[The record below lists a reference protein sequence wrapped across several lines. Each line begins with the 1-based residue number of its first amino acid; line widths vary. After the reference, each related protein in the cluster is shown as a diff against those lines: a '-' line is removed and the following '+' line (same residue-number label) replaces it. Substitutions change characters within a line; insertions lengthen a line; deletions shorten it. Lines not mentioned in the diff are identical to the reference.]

1 VFRLDRIFKAYRET
15 GAMNEQINLFG
26 FVSNEVFLTKT
37 GDAGVVL
44 AVKGVDYECLDAAT
58 VDTLTKRFEAALRLF
73 DENCRVY
80 QYLFKENKEKI
91 PFKTHADP
99 VVNTAIRNRIQYLE
113 SKAEHLYS
121 LKLYY
126 VVLFEGFRYKPAS
139 LQALFTSKG
148 GNKPTLSDFLSLVS
162 TPKQVFLIDTQI
174 RKAQDALLLK
184 VHSFVQH
191 VNDFLEVEIMPKQEA
206 FRVLKKVL
214 NFDPVKTELAR
225 LKHDTFLDY
234 YLPESHLE
242 CHRNHLRLDDHY
254 VRVLTLKEPSAY
266 SFPLIFRRLLGVE
279 ANYFVVTEWKK
290 EDPGKSRRTIQSR
303 RRHFHNTKKSF
314 MSQVSVSDGP
324 PAEGLVDDSKAAQ
337 VQELGESIKELE
349 LKGNYFGHFSLT
361 AVIYD
366 RDEAKMNRA
375 CAEFSKVFSVTDA
388 QLYEEKYNLLNA
400 FLAAVPGNYAFNLRN
415 LLITNAN
422 YADYSFLFTLHC
434 GEPVNRHLRQ
444 EYLAVLETTHQ
455 TPYFLNLHHRDVA
468 HTIILGRTG
477 SGKSFLL
484 NFLITNLQKYDPLTF
499 ILDLGG
505 SFESLTKL
513 FKGSYAKLGVRS
525 DEFTINP
532 FALPPTKA
540 NLDFLFVFLKVL
552 LEGSPQDQLSPEEER
567 DLFQQIENLYA
578 VDAHLRTLSVLANI
592 LPKHLANQLHKWTA
606 AGQFGILFDNV
617 EDTITFSRFQC
628 FDFQAMR
635 EYPQLLEPLLFY
647 LLHRANSLI
656 ANPETTQVF
665 KAFLIDE
672 AWIFF
677 KNPSIK
683 SYIVQALKTW
693 RKHNA
698 AMILSTQ
705 SLDELRKSD
714 ILDVVVESC
723 PTKIFLAN
731 PDMDRELYQG
741 QFHLNETEIELVS
754 TLRPKQQLLIKTPDY
769 AKVANLNVDAKSYW
783 LYTNDPFDNQKR
795 REAFEAYG
803 FEKGLEVLAGEHS

>member
-1 VFRLDRIFKAYRET
+1 MFRLDRIFKAYRET

-37 GDAGVVL
+37 GDVGVVL
-44 AVKGVDYECLDAAT
+44 AVKGVDYECLDAVT

-80 QYLFKENKEKI
+80 QYLFKENNEKI

-99 VVNTAIRNRIQYLE
+99 VVNTAIRNRIQYLG
-113 SKAEHLYS
+113 SKAEHLFS
-121 LKLYY
+121 LKLHY
-126 VVLFEGFRYKPAS
+126 VVLFEGFRHKPAS
-139 LQALFTSKG
+139 LQALFTSKS
-148 GNKPTLSDFLSLVS
+148 GNKPTISDFLSLVS

-184 VHSFVQH
+184 VDSFIQH
-191 VNDFLEVEIMPKQEA
+191 VNDFLEVEVLPKQEA
-206 FRVLKKVL
+206 FRVLKRVL
-214 NFDPVKTELAR
+214 NFDPAKTERAR

-242 CHRNHLRLDDHY
+242 CHRNHLRVDDHY

-314 MSQVSVSDGP
+314 MSQVNVSDGP

-337 VQELGESIKELE
+337 VQELGESIKEIE

-366 RDEAKMNRA
+366 RDEAKMNRT

-400 FLAAVPGNYAFNLRN
+400 FLAAVPGNYAFNLRH

-525 DEFTINP
+525 DGFTINP
-532 FALPPTKA
+532 FALPSTKA

-592 LPKHLANQLHKWTA
+592 LPKHLANRLHKWTA
-606 AGQFGILFDNV
+606 AGQFGFLFDNV

-741 QFHLNETEIELVS
+741 QFHLNETETELVS

-769 AKVANLNVDAKSYW
+769 AKVANLNVDPKSYW
-783 LYTNDPFDNQKR
+783 LYTNDPFDNQRR

-803 FEKGLEVLAGEHS
+803 FEKGLEVLAGERS

>member
-37 GDAGVVL
+37 GDVGVVL
-44 AVKGVDYECLDAAT
+44 AVKGVDYECLDAAAI
-58 VDTLTKRFEAALRLF
+58 DTLTKRFEAALRLF

-80 QYLFKENKEKI
+80 QYLFKENNEKI

-99 VVNTAIRNRIQYLE
+99 IVNTAIRNRIEYLG
-113 SKAEHLYS
+113 SKAEHLFS
-121 LKLYY
+121 LKLHY
-126 VVLFEGFRYKPAS
+126 VVLFEGFRHKPAS
-139 LQALFTSKG
+139 LQALFSSKG

-162 TPKQVFLIDTQI
+162 TPKQVLLIDTQI
-174 RKAQDALLLK
+174 KKAQDSLLLK
-184 VHSFVQH
+184 VRSFVQH
-191 VNDFLEVEIMPKQEA
+191 VSDFLEVEVLPKQEA

-314 MSQVSVSDGP
+314 MSQVNVSDGP

-337 VQELGESIKELE
+337 VQELGESIKEIE

-361 AVIYD
+361 AVVYD

-400 FLAAVPGNYAFNLRN
+400 FLAAVPGNYAFNLRH

-552 LEGSPQDQLSPEEER
+552 LEGSPQDQLGPEEER

-592 LPKHLANQLHKWTA
+592 LPKHLANRLHKWTT
-606 AGQFGILFDNV
+606 AGQFGFLFDNV
-617 EDTITFSRFQC
+617 DDTITFSKFQC

-656 ANPETTQVF
+656 ANLETTQVF

-769 AKVANLNVDAKSYW
+769 AKVANLNVDPKSYW

-795 REAFEAYG
+795 REAFEAHG